1 MPNNQIN
8 ILFLGGAKR
17 VSLAERLISAGKSL
31 GKEVKIFSYELDKY
45 VPIAGV
51 GEVIIGLKWKDEK
64 IYEHL
69 TETINQY
76 NIHILLPFV
85 DPATLTASVL
95 KDKLPNVFIPVS
107 DLATCDIFF
116 DKSKANDW
124 FLAQDFPVPHQ
135 NLAQFPLIAKPIKG
149 SASQGI
155 EKLESESELTQ
166 FLANHQAE
174 DYLIQ
179 GFIAGD
185 EYTVDCYVDM
195 EGEVMSVVPRKRL
208 ETISGEVS
216 KSVTQKDALLINLS
230 EQILVKANFKGAI
243 TIQFL
248 KDSSNVYIMEINPRF
263 GGGVISSIEAGADSP
278 LMILKDYLKIKNE
291 KVTNWKDNLLMMRAN
306 REFFI
311 QI

>member
-1 MPNNQIN
+1 MPDNQLN

-51 GEVIIGLKWKDEK
+51 GEVIIGLKWKDEQ
-64 IYEHL
+64 IYTHL
-69 TETINQY
+69 TEIVNQY
-76 NIHILLPFV
+76 QIHIILPFV

-95 KDKLPNVFIPVS
+95 KEKLPNVFIPVS
-107 DLATCDIFF
+107 SIETCDIFF
-116 DKSKANDW
+116 DKAKANQW
-124 FLAQDFPVPHQ
+124 FLGENFPVPHQ
-135 NLAQFPLIAKPIKG
+135 DLSKFPLIAKPIKG

-155 EKLESESELTQ
+155 EKIENEAELTQ
-166 FLANHQAE
+166 FLASHQAE

-179 GFIAGD
+179 GFIEGD
-185 EYTVDCYVDM
+185 EYTVDCYVDI
-195 EGEVMSVVPRKRL
+195 EGEIMSIVPRKRL

-216 KSVTQKDALLINLS
+216 KSITEKDDLLIEFS
-230 EQILVKANFKGAI
+230 AQILKKANFLGAI

-248 KDSSNVYIMEINPRF
+248 KDSTDAYIMEINPRL
-263 GGGVISSIEAGADSP
+263 GGGVITSIEAGADIP
-278 LMILKDYLKIKNE
+278 LMILKDYLNIKNT
-291 KVTNWKDNLLMMRAN
+291 KVTNWTNNLLMMRAN

-311 QI
+311 QT